1 LSTPAIDLSLGDRDL
16 CFIDT
21 ETTGAQFDYHELIEL
36 AVIRTSPDGTI
47 ARGEWSAK
55 IAPLYPER
63 ITPFAQQLNGYSPER
78 WQQASASSPELW
90 GSFREFVAGGVP
102 VCHNPSFDRAFIT
115 IAASRQEVLDLALDY
130 HWIGTE
136 SFGWPLYTAGLIPKL
151 SLSELCRF
159 FGIPPEPPLHTA
171 LNGASTCREVYLRLL
186 DFWKART
193 VSSALDACAKGL
205 HNSTELDEGRKA
217 T

>member
-1 LSTPAIDLSLGDRDL
+1 LSIPLSDLALGQRDL

-21 ETTGAQFDYHELIEL
+21 ETTGSQFTYHELIEL
-36 AVIRTSPDGTI
+36 AVIRTSPDGKCV
-47 ARGEWSAK
+47 RGEWSAK
-55 IAPLYPER
+55 IVPAYPER
-63 ITPFAQQLNGYSPER
+63 ITPDAQKLNGYTPEGWDQANVPSSDL
-78 WQQASASSPELW
+78 WQ
-90 GSFREFVAGGVP
+90 SFRSFVAGGVP

-115 IAASRQEVLDLALDY
+115 IAAAQQKVVDLALDY

-136 SFGWPLYTAGLIPKL
+136 SFGWPLYKAGLIPKL

-186 DFWKART
+186 DFWMARMA
-193 VSSALDACAKGL
+193 SPDLDPCARGPSNPKEFD
-205 HNSTELDEGRKA
+205 TEKEA